1 MSTPLSPQEIH
12 SKIANAH
19 EGQAITFKVRKPG
32 TSTVIEVKGTVKEIV
47 TKDKYLVVS
56 PQGRPDA
63 KNDMKIP
70 EDSAEYLEI
79 SLAGERHFMSVFDL
93 AGTSLANDFGIVE
106 YDLATYVTA
115 LKSGVSI
122 PLILASLDKYF
133 DITERRYFTG
143 SQEPQ
148 EEEKAMLRDNLK
160 YFLMFSQ
167 SYQHNEEMTAVG
179 WGALIR
185 LCGMRRTKGLRGAER
200 VKTMTRAYTIR
211 AIIEAKERDKLWMEY
226 NQAPPGTAYSSN

>member
-1 MSTPLSPQEIH
+1 MTSPLSTEDIK
-12 SKIANAH
+12 SKILGTH

-32 TSTVIEVKGTVKEIV
+32 TTTVIEVKGTVKEV
-47 TKDKYLVVS
+47 VAKDNYIVVS

-70 EDSAEYLEI
+70 ESAVEYLEI
-79 SLAGERHFMSVFDL
+79 VVAGERNFMSVFDL

-115 LKSGVSI
+115 IKNNTPI

-148 EEEKAMLRDNLK
+148 EEEKAMLRDNIK
-160 YFLMFSQ
+160 YFLTFSQ
-167 SYQHNEEMTAVG
+167 SYQQNEEMTAIG

-200 VKTMTRAYTIR
+200 VKTMTRAYNIR